1 MQKTIGI
8 IGCGNMGSAILS
20 KDAGCRFIV
29 YDQDKTKLS
38 LARRKFHVKAA
49 VDITDLIRQSQVA
62 IIAVKP
68 QDIDGVL
75 DEAACAIKLWKR
87 KDILIISI
95 AAGISTQYIENRI
108 CNKVK
113 VVRAMPNL
121 AATVGQ
127 GVTALFKGRFASR
140 QDFKLAR
147 KLFAGFG
154 VEITVKDEGLIDVV
168 TAVSGSG
175 PAYFFFIFSAIC
187 KVAEELGLD
196 GKVVNSILHQ
206 TVIGAMKLLDKHGF
220 DAQTLI
226 SRVTSK
232 GGTTEAALKVFA
244 DRQLEKAIRDA
255 VIAAYK
261 RAGELSR

>member
-20 KDAGCRFIV
+20 KDAGCKFIV

-38 LARRKFHVKAA
+38 LARRKFHVKSAA
-49 VDITDLIRQSQVA
+49 DIVDLIRQSQAA

-75 DEAACAIKLWKR
+75 DQVACAIKLFR
-87 KDILIISI
+87 KESILIISI
-95 AAGISTQYIENRI
+95 AAGITTRYIENRI
-108 CNKVK
+108 SNKVK
-113 VVRAMPNL
+113 VIRAMPNL
-121 AATVGQ
+121 AATVGE
-127 GVTALFKGRFASR
+127 GATALTKGRFASS

-154 VEITVKDEGLIDVV
+154 VEVPVQNEDLINVV

-175 PAYFFFIFSAIC
+175 PAYFFFIFSAIF
-187 KVAEELGLD
+187 KAAEELGLD
-196 GKVVNSILHQ
+196 SKVANAILHQ

-220 DAQTLI
+220 DAQALI
-226 SRVTSK
+226 SKVASK
-232 GGTTEAALKVFA
+232 GGTTEAALKVFG
-244 DRQLEKAIRDA
+244 DYQLEKIIRDA